1 MQSLADNGV
10 FLGVLLGG
18 LVAVYFLP
26 TIIGLVRRVDR
37 LGLVVF
43 LNVLGWIAWPAAL
56 AVAFGPRRRPP
67 PPPVYPPP
75 VPVYPPPVV
84 VYTPQVVVCPPPWAA
99 GVPADEVRTAVP
111 PNVITVKAL

>member
-10 FLGVLLGG
+10 FLGLLLGG

-26 TIIGLVRRVDR
+26 TITGLVRGVDR

-67 PPPVYPPP
+67 VPVYPPP
-75 VPVYPPPVV
+75 LPVYPPPVV

-99 GVPADEVRTAVP
+99 GVAADEVATAVP
-111 PNVITVKAL
+111 PKVVRVKAL